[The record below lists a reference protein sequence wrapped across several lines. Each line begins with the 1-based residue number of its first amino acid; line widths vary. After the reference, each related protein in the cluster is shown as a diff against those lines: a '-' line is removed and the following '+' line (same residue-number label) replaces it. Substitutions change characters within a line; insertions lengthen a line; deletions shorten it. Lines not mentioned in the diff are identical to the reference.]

1 MPAART
7 PERTKRHAKPNFEE
21 KSAMPVDDEDYISK
35 SELKR
40 EADEIHRLAQAL
52 TDLRASDYGKLQID
66 EDMRSYLDRARTTT
80 AHIAKKREVL
90 YIAKQ
95 LRKRRSELAGLF
107 RAIDKP
113 KSEQKK
119 ETARMHRLERW
130 RERLLSEGDSALT
143 EFVSQFPGCD
153 RQELR
158 SLIRAAIVA
167 REREKNDG
175 SYSAIYK
182 MLGALDKQKTVQG
195 EEQDD
200 EQDDGQEDR
209 QAQD

>member
-7 PERTKRHAKPNFEE
+7 PERPKRHAKPNFEE
-21 KSAMPVDDEDYISK
+21 KSAIPVDDADYISK

-40 EADEIHRLAQAL
+40 EADEIQRLAQAL

-143 EFVSQFPGCD
+143 EFVSQFPDCD

-158 SLIRAAIVA
+158 SLIRAAMVA

-182 MLGALDKQKTVQG
+182 MLAALDKQKTATQAG
-195 EEQDD
+195 EQDD

-209 QAQD
+209 